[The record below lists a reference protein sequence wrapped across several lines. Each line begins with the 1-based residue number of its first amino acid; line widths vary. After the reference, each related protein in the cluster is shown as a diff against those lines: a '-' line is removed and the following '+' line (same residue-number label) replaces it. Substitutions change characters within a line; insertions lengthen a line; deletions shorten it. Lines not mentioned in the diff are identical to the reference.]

1 MEIAPDGRKSLGRMD
16 VGAGQYLYS
25 LEAWVT
31 DHCYVVIV
39 DLNAQAFVLV
49 ACPAQFRRLG
59 AANGNHIGI
68 GNTVEESA
76 DMALAHSSEASDGD
90 IDPGILH
97 SGGGILG
104 SDV

>member
-1 MEIAPDGRKSLGRMD
+1 MEIPPGGRKSLGSMD
-16 VGAGQYLYS
+16 VGTDRYPYS

-31 DHCYVVIV
+31 DHCSVVIV
-39 DLNAQAFVLV
+39 ELNAQAFVLV
-49 ACPAQFRRLG
+49 ACPSQFRGLG

-76 DMALAHSSEASDGD
+76 DMTLAHSFEASDGD
-90 IDPGILH
+90 VDFDVLR